1 MPLLALSRSQ
11 TLRETNHRLGFWLN
25 RLRTSHGEPVL
36 ATPEHMAGLL
46 SELLRA
52 GMGLRAEPLPARG
65 FDPEL
70 DEEIDQYRRH
80 VEHLRDL
87 LPSIHRQLLAER
99 ARLEA
104 QRSRVQAAAAWAR
117 ASRQTL

>member
-1 MPLLALSRSQ
+1 
-11 TLRETNHRLGFWLN
+11 
-25 RLRTSHGEPVL
+25 
-36 ATPEHMAGLL
+36 MAGLL